1 MAKKAPHFYEFGPF
15 KLDPSTPFLLRGDE
29 PVSLTVKALE
39 TLTVL
44 VQRGG
49 WVVSREELIEAVWPD
64 VVVEENNLSV
74 NVSALRKALGDGKD
88 GEKYIETVPRRGYRF
103 VAPVSVVPID
113 SVEVTYAKHTRS
125 VTLVEEASETDDK
138 SRHAPSAISIA
149 VLPFNHF
156 AGSQSED
163 YLGLG
168 LCDTLITRLSRVRR
182 FVIRPTSSVVRYS
195 EGKTEPLAAGLDL
208 KVDFVVDG
216 RIRRAGETLR
226 VSVQLLK
233 VSEEAIF
240 WAGQFDEQLTD
251 VLQLEDSIAEQV
263 AIALVPQMT
272 ADERERLAR
281 RGTDSPEAFEA
292 YLHGRFHFNS
302 LTEDGYAKAL
312 ADYERAVLLDP
323 SYALAYT
330 GIADFYYH
338 LAVHGVMPSNECL
351 AASEAAARRAVE
363 IDPDLAEAH
372 AALGFALSGRFKWA
386 EGERHVLRA
395 LELSPN
401 SALAHLRY
409 GNHLVQQ
416 GFVEEAVQHARR
428 SLELD
433 PLSPIYQ
440 FSLGWGLYFARRF
453 DECLEQYQSMIAAH
467 PLNPMAYFGL
477 AWVARHVGRY
487 DEALGAMKR
496 AEELSNGSLMM
507 TTGRGQAYAA
517 AGMRREAEQVLE
529 NIAALPAQCYVIPYH
544 VALIHHFLGNKE
556 KTLIALED
564 AFAQRD
570 LWLVWIGVEP
580 AFDSVRSDPRFQRL
594 LELTG
599 LAQSAETL
607 HGWHTRSLILV
618 EETSV

>member
-1 MAKKAPHFYEFGPF
+1 MISSPASFYEFGPF
-15 KLDPSTPFLLRGDE
+15 LLDPSLPLLFRDGE
-29 PVSLTVKALE
+29 PVQLPLKALE
-39 TLTVL
+39 TLVAL
-44 VQRGG
+44 VEHSGQ
-49 WVVSREELIEAVWPD
+49 VVKREQLIEIVWPD
-64 VVVEENNLSV
+64 TVVEENNLSV
-74 NVSALRKALGDGKD
+74 NVSLLRKALGDRED
-88 GEKYIETVPRRGYRF
+88 GEQYIDTVPRRGYRF
-103 VAPVSVVPID
+103 TATVRDVPTE
-113 SVEVTYAKHTRS
+113 SAELMYARHIRS
-125 VTLVEEASETDDK
+125 LTPIEEARKVEAEPSP
-138 SRHAPSAISIA
+138 RAAHALSIG
-149 VLPFNHF
+149 VLPFNQIGER
-156 AGSQSED
+156 AGED
-163 YLGLG
+163 YLGIG
-168 LCDTLITRLSRVRR
+168 LCDTLITRLSNVRR
-182 FVIRPTSSVVRYS
+182 FVMRPTSSVVRYS
-195 EGKTEPLAAGLDL
+195 EGKTEPLAAGRDL

-240 WAGQFDEQLTD
+240 WAGQFDEKVTD

-263 AIALVPQMT
+263 AIRLVPQMT
-272 ADERERLAR
+272 ADERERLAK
-281 RGTDSPEAFEA
+281 RGTDNPEAFEA
-292 YLHGRFHFNS
+292 YLRGRFHFNS

-338 LAVHGVMPSNECL
+338 LAVHGVMPSNQCL

-453 DECLEQYQSMIAAH
+453 DECLEQYQSMIAEH

-477 AWVARHVGRY
+477 AWVARHVGRH
-487 DEALGAMKR
+487 DEALSAMKR

-507 TTGRGQAYAA
+507 TTGRGLAYAA
-517 AGMRREAEQVLE
+517 AGMRREAEEVLE
-529 NIAALPAQCYVIPYH
+529 KIAALPAQCYVIPYH
-544 VALIHHFLGNKE
+544 VALIHQFLGDRE
-556 KTLIALED
+556 KALLALER
-564 AFAQRD
+564 AFEERD

-599 LAQSAETL
+599 LAGAGKESPPPKL
-607 HGWHTRSLILV
+607 L
-618 EETSV
+618 